1 LKARIPSYIDADVE
15 FGHLKATHHRY
26 ALILFWW
33 LLAAAVV
40 LIAMAIPPAREF
52 IEHIDE
58 WWLDL
63 MIDAEV
69 DGLIDWAEVLAFAGS
84 PYATVPARLAVAV
97 WLGRRAAWDKLGV
110 WIGAVVLSA
119 IATSVL
125 KALYGRDRPP
135 EVLSEASASGSSF
148 PSGHTVAA
156 MAAAIA
162 LVYVFASAGKP
173 ARHWFYVAA
182 TYGGLM
188 ALSRTYLRVHWL
200 SDVTVGTVI
209 GVVTAMAAVWIVER
223 FTLEISGALE
233 AVFGWV
239 ARKDR

>member
-125 KALYGRDRPP
+125 TALYGRDRPP
-135 EVLSEASASGSSF
+135 EALSEASASGSSF

>member
-1 LKARIPSYIDADVE
+1 LKARIPSHIDAEVE

-33 LLAAAVV
+33 LVAAVV
-40 LIAMAIPPAREF
+40 VMIAMAIGPAREF
-52 IEHIDE
+52 IEQIDE

-110 WIGAVVLSA
+110 WIGAVVLSVT
-119 IATSVL
+119 ATSVL

-135 EVLSEASASGSSF
+135 AALSEVTASGSSF

-182 TYGGLM
+182 AYGGLM

-209 GVVTAMAAVWIVER
+209 GAVTAMAAVWIVER

-233 AVFGWV
+233 AVFGWA

>member
-1 LKARIPSYIDADVE
+1 MKARIPSHIDADVE

-33 LLAAAVV
+33 LVAAIVV
-40 LIAMAIPPAREF
+40 LIAMAIAPAREF
-52 IEHIDE
+52 IEQIDD
-58 WWLDL
+58 WWLNL

-84 PYATVPARLAVAV
+84 PYATVPARLAVAI
-97 WLGRRAAWDKLGV
+97 WLARRAAWDRLGV
-110 WIGAVVLSA
+110 WIGAVFLSVT
-119 IATSVL
+119 ATSVL

-135 EVLSEASASGSSF
+135 AVLSEVTASGSSF
-148 PSGHTVAA
+148 PSGHTTAA

-209 GVVTAMAAVWIVER
+209 GAVTAMAAVWIVER

-233 AVFGWV
+233 AVFGWA